1 MATKHPK
8 GTQHPKGTRKKR
20 SLGRGFEALL
30 GDTNIAALVDEKVAE
45 SSKDGELKQMPV
57 ENLQPGRYQPRRDMR
72 EEALEHLAESIR
84 VQGVIQPIVV
94 RAIDSGGYEIVAGE
108 RRWRAAQKAGL
119 PDVPVIIRKVD
130 DRAAI
135 AMALIE
141 NIQREEL
148 NPLEEAQSLQRL
160 IDEFGFTHEE
170 AASAIGRSRSS
181 VSNLLRLLALSE
193 ETKAL
198 VISREIEMGHARALL
213 TLPREQQYGIALR
226 IIKDGL
232 SVRAAEKL
240 MRQQSKPKTST
251 NKQNKDPNIVR
262 LESELSESI
271 GASVAIKHSNKGRGT
286 LTIDYASLDQLEG
299 ILDRLR

>member
-1 MATKHPK
+1 MATK
-8 GTQHPKGTRKKR
+8 HPKGTRKKR

-30 GDTNIAALVDEKVAE
+30 GDTNISALVDETKAE
-45 SSKDGELKQMPV
+45 ASTHDGDLRQMPI

-94 RAIDSGGYEIVAGE
+94 RAIDSGGFEIVAGE

-119 PDVPVIIRKVD
+119 HDVPVIVRKVD

-170 AASAIGRSRSS
+170 AASAIGRSRSA

-198 VISREIEMGHARALL
+198 VVSREIEMGHARALL
-213 TLPREQQYGIALR
+213 ALPREQQYGLALR

-240 MRQQSKPKTST
+240 VQQQSRPKSVTSKKT
-251 NKQNKDPNIVR
+251 KDPNISR

-271 GASVAIKHSNKGRGT
+271 GASVDIKHSSKGKGR
-286 LTIDYASLDQLEG
+286 LSIDYTSLDQLEG